1 MHIRSSLVRSLSA
14 ISLSLSP
21 ALWAQTQ
28 APEVPQTL
36 EQAAA
41 QRARAAQMVNEADK
55 RYADEKAICYTKF
68 LVNGCLADASKRHTD
83 ALIEARNVDIP
94 ARDFQREAR
103 RADVE
108 AKEAKRE
115 ADRPLREADQTKQGE
130 SYRADEAA
138 KAAEREKKIAAKE
151 QQAAEGRQKLA
162 EEQAKRQAKQQ
173 QREKRDAELA
183 AKRAAK
189 RAAKAPPVD
198 APQATS
204 P

>member
-1 MHIRSSLVRSLSA
+1 MHNRSPLIVGLSA
-14 ISLSLSP
+14 LFLLLSP
-21 ALWAQTQ
+21 ALRAQTT
-28 APEVPQTL
+28 PLEVPRTL

-41 QRARAAQMVNEADK
+41 QRERATQMVNEADR
-55 RYADEKAICYTKF
+55 RYAADKAVCYTKI

-103 RADVE
+103 RAEVE

-115 ADRPLREADQTKQGE
+115 ADRPIRDVEQKEQAEAFRE
-130 SYRADEAA
+130 DEAT
-138 KAAEREKKIAAKE
+138 KTAEREKKIAAKE

-183 AKRAAK
+183 AKRAEK
-189 RAAKAPPVD
+189 AAKA
-198 APQATS
+198 AP
-204 P
+204 

>member
-1 MHIRSSLVRSLSA
+1 MMHFRSSLIRNLSA
-14 ISLSLSP
+14 LSLLVSP

-28 APEVPQTL
+28 APEVPKTL

-41 QRARAAQMVNEADK
+41 QRARAAQMGNEADK
-55 RYADEKAICYTKF
+55 RYADEKATCYTKF
-68 LVNGCLADASKRHTD
+68 LVNACLADASKRHTD
-83 ALIEARNVDIP
+83 ALIDARNLDIP
-94 ARDFQREAR
+94 ARDFQREVR

-115 ADRPLREADQTKQGE
+115 ADRPLREAEQDEQAE
-130 SYRADEAA
+130 SYRADEAS
-138 KAAEREKKIAAKE
+138 KAAERDKKIAEKE
-151 QQAAEGRQKLA
+151 KQAAEGRQKLA

-189 RAAKAPPVD
+189 
-198 APQATS
+198 ATKTTETGVPS
-204 P
+204 PASP

>member
-1 MHIRSSLVRSLSA
+1 MPIRTSLIRSLSA
-14 ISLSLSP
+14 LSLLVSP
-21 ALWAQTQ
+21 ALWAQTL
-28 APEVPQTL
+28 APELPQTL

-68 LVNGCLADASKRHTD
+68 LVNGCLADAGKRHTD

-94 ARDFQREAR
+94 ARDFQREAHR
-103 RADVE
+103 TDVE

-115 ADRPLREADQTKQGE
+115 ADRPLRETDLKEQAE
-130 SYRADEAA
+130 NYRTDEAA
-138 KAAEREKKIAAKE
+138 KEAEREKKVAAKE
-151 QQAAEGRQKLA
+151 KQTAEGRQKLA

-173 QREKRDAELA
+173 AREKRDTELA

-189 RAAKAPPVD
+189 AAKVPPVD
-198 APQATS
+198 VPQAETQ
-204 P
+204 